1 MSGKGLS
8 GKCNIDQNVKLIV
21 EGLDNL
27 FQMAALL
34 ACVVCSSHSVFED
47 GGSERYLPSME

>member
-1 MSGKGLS
+1 MS

-21 EGLDNL
+21 EGLNNL

-34 ACVVCSSHSVFED
+34 ACVVCSSYSVFED
-47 GGSERYLPSME
+47 GGSERYLPSLE